1 MSYNFYRK
9 DTHMN
14 RAALALVAALAACA
28 TTDPPQSQMD
38 SARAMVAQARAA
50 AEQEPPLEL
59 ATAQG
64 KLDQAERAMQ
74 RRHYEHARLLAEQA
88 EADARLAWV
97 TSEKTRAQRALDS
110 EKASR

>member
-1 MSYNFYRK
+1 VSYNFYRK
-9 DTHMN
+9 DTQMN

-28 TTDPPQSQMD
+28 TTDPPQSQMA
-38 SARAMVAQARAA
+38 SAREMVAQARAA
-50 AEQEPPLEL
+50 AEQAPPPEL
-59 ATAQG
+59 YLAQG

-97 TSEKTRAQRALDS
+97 TTEKTRAERALAS